1 MFIDQNLYI
10 NKEQPETQWR
20 FIVTLSFP
28 QYNSKLTQSWQQPEL
43 QELS

>member
-10 NKEQPETQWR
+10 NKEQRESQWR
-20 FIVTLSFP
+20 FIVTLFFP
-28 QYNSKLTQSWQQPEL
+28 QYNSKFTQLWQQPEL